1 MYPIYCINLEHRKD
15 RKEHTIKEF
24 EKLDIP
30 YNKVIYP
37 HFTKHK
43 GGGHLVVFNPI

>member
-1 MYPIYCINLEHRKD
+1 MNKNCPIYCINLHHRKD

-30 YNKVIYP
+30 FQK
-37 HFTKHK
+37 T
-43 GGGHLVVFNPI
+43 L